1 MSPFEFFIS
10 WWIVS
15 RLLVMFLAYG
25 RGVPHEAEDVML
37 GGHFIV
43 LVVDLCILLVI
54 TSYGVSMG
62 TGI

>member
-1 MSPFEFFIS
+1 
-10 WWIVS
+10 
-15 RLLVMFLAYG
+15 MFLAYG

-43 LVVDLCILLVI
+43 LVFDLCILLVI